1 MMGDGLALLDPLLF
15 HEEIKAGRLVRPFD
29 LWLDEGYG
37 YYLTT
42 HPEDLSNEA
51 VALFRSWLIAR
62 FSGWR
67 DGSPARARTAPPPSR
82 QSCARRNRGEARP
95 NWHGQT
101 PFWRAHGLA
110 DSARRVAATNRDR
123 RRLTRNPG
131 NPMTT
136 DSPPQDTGRRRRRA
150 TERGGGAGASQPQG
164 QPQLPFAPVEL
175 VSRDELESIHQAAL
189 TVLKEIGVDF
199 LHDEA
204 RAMLKDAGADVD
216 PASRRVR
223 FEPALVEAH
232 IGLAP
237 KEFRLHARNSAR
249 DLSIGGRHVAF
260 GTVASAPNSFDRA
273 GGRRPGNRRDYQNF
287 IRLGQSFNSIHFIGG
302 YPVEPIDIP
311 ASIRHL
317 DALFDM
323 LTLSDKPVHAYSLG
337 RERNLD
343 AIEMVKIARG
353 LDDETLERE
362 PSLFTVINSSSPL
375 RLDTPMLEGIIQMA
389 RRNQVVVMTPFTLAG
404 AMAPVTL
411 AGALAQQHAEALA
424 GLVMTQVARP
434 GAPFIYGGF
443 TSNVDMK
450 SGAPAFGT
458 PEYMKTAIV
467 GGQLA
472 RRLGLPY
479 RSSNANAANSLDA
492 QAAYESVFS
501 LWGAIMGGVNF
512 LMHGAG
518 WMEGGLQASF
528 EKMALDADL
537 LAMVAEFLRP
547 LRVDEAELAL
557 EAMREV
563 GPGGHFF
570 GAEHT
575 QSRYRTAFFPPTISD
590 WRNYETWREA
600 GSPTAVDAA
609 ERIVADRLRDF
620 VAPPLEAERL
630 EALTAFVARRK
641 AEGGAPTD
649 F

>member
-1 MMGDGLALLDPLLF
+1 M
-15 HEEIKAGRLVRPFD
+15 
-29 LWLDEGYG
+29 
-37 YYLTT
+37 TT
-42 HPEDLSNEA
+42 E
-51 VALFRSWLIAR
+51 
-62 FSGWR
+62 
-67 DGSPARARTAPPPSR
+67 SPA
-82 QSCARRNRGEARP
+82 
-95 NWHGQT
+95 
-101 PFWRAHGLA
+101 
-110 DSARRVAATNRDR
+110 
-123 RRLTRNPG
+123 
-131 NPMTT
+131 
-136 DSPPQDTGRRRRRA
+136 QDTGRGGGARRRRA
-150 TERGGGAGASQPQG
+150 VERGGVAPAPAG
-164 QPQLPFAPVEL
+164 QPRSPFAPLDL
-175 VSRDELESIHQAAL
+175 VSHDELESIHQAAL
-189 TVLKEIGVDF
+189 TVLQEIGIDF

-204 RAMLKDAGADVD
+204 RAILGQAGADVD

-223 FEPALVEAH
+223 FDPALVEAH

-237 KEFRLHARNSAR
+237 KEFTLHARNPGRA
-249 DLSIGGRHVAF
+249 LAIGGRHLAF
-260 GTVASAPNSFDRA
+260 GSVASAPNSFDRA
-273 GGRRPGNRRDYQNF
+273 GGRRPGNKRDYQNF
-287 IRLGQSFNSIHFIGG
+287 IRLGQSLDSIHFWGG
-302 YPVEPIDIP
+302 YPVEPIDIH
-311 ASIRHL
+311 ASVRHL

-323 LTLSDKPVHAYSLG
+323 LTLSDKPIHAYSLG

-353 LDDETLERE
+353 IDDETLERE

-389 RRNQVVVMTPFTLAG
+389 RRNQVVVLTPFTLAG

-411 AGALAQQHAEALA
+411 AGALAQQHAEALS
-424 GLVMTQVARP
+424 GLVMTQAVRP
-434 GAPFIYGGF
+434 GAPFVYGGF

-472 RRLGLPY
+472 RRLALPY
-479 RSSNANAANSLDA
+479 RSSNTNAANSLDA

-501 LWGAIMGGVNF
+501 LWGAIMGGANF

-537 LAMVAEFLRP
+537 LAMVAEFLKP
-547 LRVDEAELAL
+547 LKVDEAELAL
-557 EAMREV
+557 DAMREV

-575 QSRYRTAFFPPTISD
+575 QSRYRTAFFPPMISD
-590 WRNYETWREA
+590 WRNYESWREA
-600 GSPTAVDAA
+600 GSPTALDAA
-609 ERIVADRLRDF
+609 ERIVAERLRDF

-630 EALTAFVARRK
+630 EALAAFVARRK